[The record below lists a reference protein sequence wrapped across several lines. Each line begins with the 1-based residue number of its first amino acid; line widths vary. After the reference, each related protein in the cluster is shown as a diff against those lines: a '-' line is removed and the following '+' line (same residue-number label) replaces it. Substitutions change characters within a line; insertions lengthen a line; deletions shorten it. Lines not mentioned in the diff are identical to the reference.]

1 MKKIN
6 YYRLF
11 IYLILLNS
19 FVSLTNNFYPSN
31 LSLGKIIGA
40 MIIIVLFAIY
50 IKNLKR
56 KDIYFFMFIIIFDVM
71 QLFRL
76 EDISVDLEN
85 IIFFTSTTMI
95 LWKFSEIDIRMKLK
109 SEFEKISNTIFI
121 ITNFLLAVVIFSLFS
136 NSSWVIVNGQRIFM
150 GFCDSGHKMAGN
162 LCFISSIYFLYFINK
177 KIRIRDMIY
186 FAIIFSIILLTGS
199 RTYLMSYS
207 VIIILLYIKKMR
219 KNNFIKLLSP
229 FIMLIGIYLFI
240 NSSIFARFFIMGQN
254 QYVSNNFWEA
264 TSSGRLIWW
273 KIDLETF
280 GNFDFIHKI
289 VGKGFTY
296 LYHLNLIE
304 YGLKI
309 SAHNDFITLL
319 ISSGI
324 YGIIGYIIILKQWFF
339 KKDENKKSNAIS
351 IIITILMYMINA
363 MISGVFGAQQ
373 YVFCNLIISL
383 VLLNNNSNKKE
394 KIKNEI

>member
-19 FVSLTNNFYPSN
+19 FVSLTNSFYPSN

-207 VIIILLYIKKMR
+207 VIIIL
-219 KNNFIKLLSP
+219 
-229 FIMLIGIYLFI
+229 
-240 NSSIFARFFIMGQN
+240 
-254 QYVSNNFWEA
+254 
-264 TSSGRLIWW
+264 
-273 KIDLETF
+273 
-280 GNFDFIHKI
+280 
-289 VGKGFTY
+289 
-296 LYHLNLIE
+296 
-304 YGLKI
+304 
-309 SAHNDFITLL
+309 
-319 ISSGI
+319 
-324 YGIIGYIIILKQWFF
+324 
-339 KKDENKKSNAIS
+339 
-351 IIITILMYMINA
+351 
-363 MISGVFGAQQ
+363 
-373 YVFCNLIISL
+373 
-383 VLLNNNSNKKE
+383 
-394 KIKNEI
+394 

>member
-1 MKKIN
+1 
-6 YYRLF
+6 
-11 IYLILLNS
+11 
-19 FVSLTNNFYPSN
+19 
-31 LSLGKIIGA
+31 

-339 KKDENKKSNAIS
+339 KKDENKKFNAIS